1 MNKIILIGNLTSDPE
16 LRGTQTGHKVCSFGI
31 AVNDR
36 RGGEQNTQ
44 FFRVSV
50 WDKMGESCQTY
61 LAKGKKVFISGPLTV
76 RTYSKHDGSTGVS
89 LEVTANDVE
98 FLSSRDQA
106 EQAYQQQERQAIQQE
121 AAPAPMAVETDELPF

>member
-1 MNKIILIGNLTSDPE
+1 MNKIILIGNLTSVPE
-16 LRGTQTGHKVCSFGI
+16 LKGTQTGHKVCSFGL

-36 RGGEQNTQ
+36 RGGDQNTQ

-50 WDKMGESCQTY
+50 WDRMGESCMTY
-61 LAKGKKVFISGPLTV
+61 LSKGKKVFVSGPLTV

-98 FLSSRDQA
+98 FLSPRDDA
-106 EQAYQQQERQAIQQE
+106 A
-121 AAPAPMAVETDELPF
+121 AAPVYNAPPPPQPSAPMPVETDELPF

>member
-16 LRGTQTGHKVCSFGI
+16 LRGTPTGHKVCSFGI

-61 LAKGKKVFISGPLTV
+61 LSKGKKVFVSGPLTV

-89 LEVTANDVE
+89 LEITANDVE
-98 FLSSRDQA
+98 FLSPREEKGA
-106 EQAYQQQERQAIQQE
+106 GGYF
-121 AAPAPMAVETDELPF
+121 PAPTVPQGSMTPVETDELPF